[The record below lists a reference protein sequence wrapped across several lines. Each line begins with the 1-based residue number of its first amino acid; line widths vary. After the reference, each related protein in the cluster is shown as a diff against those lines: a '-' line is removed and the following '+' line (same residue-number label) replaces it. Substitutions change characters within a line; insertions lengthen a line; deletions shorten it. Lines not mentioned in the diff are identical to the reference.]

1 MIYLRFSGTDTTLSH
16 LFLPD
21 LRPYTNRHDLRKKSL
36 AAKKNNIFV
45 TSRKSG
51 FLAEKH
57 YKNDASPPRN
67 IHPDTLL
74 IPFPYMK
81 TGQAGQPD
89 NRTTG
94 QPDNP
99 TTRQPDKQPDNQ
111 ANRQT
116 TIHVRQ
122 AVRQIQGEKQV
133 PKKEGK
139 KKGETVR
146 RHVSHKRKRGSGEA
160 AYGVFDRFFQLRE
173 ADHQVPAISL

>member
-89 NRTTG
+89 
-94 QPDNP
+94 
-99 TTRQPDKQPDNQ
+99 KQ